1 MGGLRDRV
9 CERKRKDLV
18 QKQGEE
24 RWCKPLWFLHDE
36 QEVDYGGG
44 VQQSH
49 VEVPAGHSEFYIFT
63 INYNLTFQA
72 GLMVIE
78 ADFKQEPDDDKPEP
92 LEMEHFYFPL
102 GLWLAGLVISVIC
115 LLAEIILN
123 YIRKR
128 PNRNVPMS
136 TPDLEVEH
144 NSNVDDI
151 EDTEV

>member
-49 VEVPAGHSEFYIFT
+49 VEVPAGNSELFIFS
-63 INYNLTFQA
+63 IKYNLTFQA
-72 GLMVIE
+72 GLINIE
-78 ADFKQEPDDDKPEP
+78 GRFMHFEQPESKPEA
-92 LEMEHFYFPL
+92 LGLKYFYFPL
-102 GLWLAGLVISVIC
+102 GLSVVGILLSLLS
-115 LLAEIILN
+115 LLAEIILHRM
-123 YIRKR
+123 RKSKTD
-128 PNRNVPMS
+128 VSMV
-136 TPDLEVEH
+136 TLVEPRVTQ
-144 NSNVDDI
+144 SDI
-151 EDTEV
+151 EDTKNTP